1 MARKKNEKDLYQ
13 GTLFDLFVEEME
25 EEENK
30 QSGDKEITDWE
41 GFQLEAPTAKTATS
55 HQNPTSSPQVK
66 RRLSEH
72 QCQVIMQELRN
83 GESSA
88 RALSEM
94 LINKH
99 GAANN
104 RFVTDKPHIYVDV
117 CLYLDQLCNEGICEL
132 QSKEPNDRVYVTLKP

>member
-1 MARKKNEKDLYQ
+1 MARKKNDKDLYQ

-30 QSGDKEITDWE
+30 QIGDKEATNLE
-41 GFQLEAPTAKTATS
+41 GFQFEAPTAKSVTS
-55 HQNPTSSPQVK
+55 NQNPSGSPQLK
-66 RRLSEH
+66 QRLSEH
-72 QCQVIMQELRN
+72 QCQVIMEELRN

-88 RALSEM
+88 RALSEN

-104 RFVTDKPHIYVDV
+104 RFVTDKPHIYIDV
-117 CLYLDQLCNEGICEL
+117 CLYLDQLCEQGMCQL
-132 QSKEPNDRVYVTLKP
+132 QSKEPNDRVYVKLKL